1 MIKCLADGTM
11 GKDILFLEEVFE
23 VICGFYQDVY
33 KKVTEINFREF
44 SIFINFKH
52 HGYINNGMT
61 HIKLKGE
68 NQTLFDLK
76 SYRHK
81 KSGTCTV
88 PLLKYFVAI
97 KLISFYRPAFG

>member
-1 MIKCLADGTM
+1 M

-52 HGYINNGMT
+52 HGYINGMA
-61 HIKLKGE
+61 HIKLIGE
-68 NQTLFDLK
+68 DQSLIDLQILPPQ
-76 SYRHK
+76 K
-81 KSGTCTV
+81 KRNLYS
-88 PLLKYFVAI
+88 A
-97 KLISFYRPAFG
+97 AF